1 MNLEELKKKMD
12 EEHYIYDD
20 TLSTV
25 LYVALQLGRPLLIE
39 GAAGVGK
46 TEVAK
51 VMAAALDRE
60 LVRLQCY
67 EGLDESKALY
77 EWNYQKQLLSIQV
90 NMNAQDREALTRS
103 LFSDEYLLERPL
115 LKSIRSEKPVVLLI
129 DEIDKADEE
138 FEAFLLELL
147 SEMQVTIPEV
157 GTIRANSVPFVVLTS
172 NRARP
177 LSEALRRRCA
187 YLYIEYPDMEKEL
200 AILRAKLPH
209 VDDRLCAQVALA
221 VQKLR
226 SNEVIL
232 KKPSIA
238 ETLDWAAALD
248 ALGIREL
255 TPDALRK
262 TAGFVLKNNE
272 DMAALARQTADKL
285 DAMGIKFKV
294 VNVVD
299 LVKLQSA
306 KENNE
311 ALSDE
316 EFAELFTEDKPV
328 LFAYHSY
335 ARDVRGLIYDRPNHD
350 NFNVHGYEEQGS
362 TTTPYDMVRVNNI
375 DRYELQAEALRMID
389 ADKYADKINELEAF
403 RQEAFQFAVDNG
415 YDHPDYTDWVYSGV
429 NTNKQ
434 GAVSA
439 TAATAGDN
447 E

>member
-1 MNLEELKKKMD
+1 MD
-12 EEHYIYDD
+12 QAHYIYDD
-20 TLSTV
+20 TLATV
-25 LYVALQLGRPLLIE
+25 LAVALELGRPLLIE

-46 TEVAK
+46 TEIAK
-51 VMAAALDRE
+51 VMASALDRD

-90 NMNAQDREALTRS
+90 NMASQDRESLTQS
-103 LFSDEYLLERPL
+103 LFTDAYLLERPL

-157 GTIRANSVPFVVLTS
+157 GTIRAKTIPFVILTS

-187 YLYIEYPDMEKEL
+187 YLYIQYPDMEKEL
-200 AILRAKLPH
+200 SILRAKLPH

-226 SNEVIL
+226 SNETIL

-255 TPDALRK
+255 TPDALRS
-262 TAGFVLKNNE
+262 TAGFILKNSE
-272 DMAALARQTADKL
+272 DLAALQE
-285 DAMGIKFKV
+285 M
-294 VNVVD
+294 
-299 LVKLQSA
+299 
-306 KENNE
+306 EEE
-311 ALSDE
+311 AHHCMCGGNCGE
-316 EFAELFTEDKPV
+316 
-328 LFAYHSY
+328 HS
-335 ARDVRGLIYDRPNHD
+335 
-350 NFNVHGYEEQGS
+350 HG
-362 TTTPYDMVRVNNI
+362 
-375 DRYELQAEALRMID
+375 
-389 ADKYADKINELEAF
+389 
-403 RQEAFQFAVDNG
+403 
-415 YDHPDYTDWVYSGV
+415 
-429 NTNKQ
+429 
-434 GAVSA
+434 
-439 TAATAGDN
+439 
-447 E
+447 

>member
-1 MNLEELKKKMD
+1 MNIEQLKAKMD
-12 EEHYIYDD
+12 EARYVYDE
-20 TLSTV
+20 TMATV
-25 LYVALQLGRPLLIE
+25 LAVALTLGRPLLIE

-46 TEVAK
+46 TEIAK
-51 VMAAALDRE
+51 VMASSLDRD

-90 NMNAQDREALTRS
+90 NMGSQDKDELTRS

-115 LKSIRSEKPVVLLI
+115 LQSIRSEKPVVLLI

-157 GTIRANSVPFVVLTS
+157 GTIRAKSIPFVVLTS

-187 YLYIEYPDMEKEL
+187 YLHIEYPDMEKEL

-209 VDDRLCAQVALA
+209 VDDRLAAQVALA

-226 SNEVIL
+226 SNEAIL

-255 TPDALRK
+255 TPDALRT

-272 DMAALARQTADKL
+272 DIEEAARMDL
-285 DAMGIKFKV
+285 DAPHQCG
-294 VNVVD
+294 
-299 LVKLQSA
+299 
-306 KENNE
+306 
-311 ALSDE
+311 
-316 EFAELFTEDKPV
+316 
-328 LFAYHSY
+328 
-335 ARDVRGLIYDRPNHD
+335 HD
-350 NFNVHGYEEQGS
+350 HCGCGGHHHG
-362 TTTPYDMVRVNNI
+362 
-375 DRYELQAEALRMID
+375 
-389 ADKYADKINELEAF
+389 
-403 RQEAFQFAVDNG
+403 
-415 YDHPDYTDWVYSGV
+415 
-429 NTNKQ
+429 
-434 GAVSA
+434 
-439 TAATAGDN
+439 
-447 E
+447 

>member
-1 MNLEELKKKMD
+1 MTFEELKQKMD
-12 EEHYIYDD
+12 EAHYIYDE
-20 TLSTV
+20 TLATV

-46 TEVAK
+46 TEIAK
-51 VMAAALDRE
+51 VMASALDRD

-90 NMNAQDREALTRS
+90 NMNETDKDALTRS

-115 LKSIRSEKPVVLLI
+115 LQSIRSEKPVVLLI

-147 SEMQVTIPEV
+147 SDMQVSIPEV
-157 GTIRANSVPFVVLTS
+157 GTIQAKTIPFVVLTS

-209 VDDRLCAQVALA
+209 VDDRLAAQVALA

-226 SNEVIL
+226 ANEVIL

-255 TPDALRK
+255 TPDALRQ

-272 DMAALARQTADKL
+272 DINAMDL
-285 DAMGIKFKV
+285 DA
-294 VNVVD
+294 
-299 LVKLQSA
+299 
-306 KENNE
+306 
-311 ALSDE
+311 E
-316 EFAELFTEDKPV
+316 EP
-328 LFAYHSY
+328 
-335 ARDVRGLIYDRPNHD
+335 HD
-350 NFNVHGYEEQGS
+350 CQCGGTCGHHHHGGHHH
-362 TTTPYDMVRVNNI
+362 
-375 DRYELQAEALRMID
+375 
-389 ADKYADKINELEAF
+389 
-403 RQEAFQFAVDNG
+403 G
-415 YDHPDYTDWVYSGV
+415 
-429 NTNKQ
+429 
-434 GAVSA
+434 
-439 TAATAGDN
+439 
-447 E
+447 

>member
-1 MNLEELKKKMD
+1 MNLAELKSKMD
-12 EEHYIYDD
+12 QAHYIYDD
-20 TLSTV
+20 TLATV
-25 LYVALQLGRPLLIE
+25 LAVALELGRPLLIE

-46 TEVAK
+46 TEIAK
-51 VMAAALDRE
+51 VMASALDRD

-90 NMNAQDREALTRS
+90 NMASQDRESLTQS
-103 LFSDEYLLERPL
+103 LFTDAYLLERPL

-157 GTIRANSVPFVVLTS
+157 GTIRAKTIPFVILTS

-187 YLYIEYPDMEKEL
+187 YLYIQYPDMEKEL

-226 SNEVIL
+226 SNETIL

-255 TPDALRK
+255 TPDALRS
-262 TAGFVLKNNE
+262 TAGFILKNSE
-272 DMAALARQTADKL
+272 DLAALQE
-285 DAMGIKFKV
+285 M
-294 VNVVD
+294 
-299 LVKLQSA
+299 
-306 KENNE
+306 
-311 ALSDE
+311 E
-316 EFAELFTEDKPV
+316 EEGHHCACGGNCGE
-328 LFAYHSY
+328 HS
-335 ARDVRGLIYDRPNHD
+335 
-350 NFNVHGYEEQGS
+350 HG
-362 TTTPYDMVRVNNI
+362 
-375 DRYELQAEALRMID
+375 
-389 ADKYADKINELEAF
+389 
-403 RQEAFQFAVDNG
+403 
-415 YDHPDYTDWVYSGV
+415 
-429 NTNKQ
+429 
-434 GAVSA
+434 
-439 TAATAGDN
+439 
-447 E
+447 

>member
-1 MNLEELKKKMD
+1 M
-12 EEHYIYDD
+12 
-20 TLSTV
+20 
-25 LYVALQLGRPLLIE
+25 ALALWRPLLIE
-39 GAAGVGK
+39 CAAGVGK

-90 NMNAQDREALTRS
+90 NMNAQDRDSLTKS

-115 LKSIRSEKPVVLLI
+115 LQSIRSEKPVVLLI

-147 SEMQVTIPEV
+147 SEMQVTIPEI
-157 GTIRANSVPFVVLTS
+157 GTVKAKSIPFVVLTS

-187 YLYIEYPDMEKEL
+187 YLYIEYPDMNKEL

-226 SNEVIL
+226 SNEMIL

-255 TPDALRK
+255 TPDALRQ

-272 DMAALARQTADKL
+272 DL
-285 DAMGIKFKV
+285 DAM
-294 VNVVD
+294 D
-299 LVKLQSA
+299 
-306 KENNE
+306 
-311 ALSDE
+311 
-316 EFAELFTEDKPV
+316 
-328 LFAYHSY
+328 
-335 ARDVRGLIYDRPNHD
+335 
-350 NFNVHGYEEQGS
+350 
-362 TTTPYDMVRVNNI
+362 
-375 DRYELQAEALRMID
+375 
-389 ADKYADKINELEAF
+389 LEADP
-403 RQEAFQFAVDNG
+403 EPGHTCTCGGSCGGHHHD
-415 YDHPDYTDWVYSGV
+415 
-429 NTNKQ
+429 
-434 GAVSA
+434 
-439 TAATAGDN
+439 
-447 E
+447 

>member
-1 MNLEELKKKMD
+1 MNLAELKSKMD
-12 EEHYIYDD
+12 QAHYIYDD
-20 TLSTV
+20 TLATV
-25 LYVALQLGRPLLIE
+25 LAVALELGRPLLIE

-46 TEVAK
+46 TEIAK
-51 VMAAALDRE
+51 VMASALDRD

-90 NMNAQDREALTRS
+90 NMASQDRESLTQS
-103 LFSDEYLLERPL
+103 LFTDAYLLERPL

-157 GTIRANSVPFVVLTS
+157 GTIRAKTIPFVILTS

-187 YLYIEYPDMEKEL
+187 YLYIQYPDMEKEL

-226 SNEVIL
+226 SNETIL

-255 TPDALRK
+255 TPDALRS
-262 TAGFVLKNNE
+262 TAGFILKNSE
-272 DMAALARQTADKL
+272 DLA
-285 DAMGIKFKV
+285 
-294 VNVVD
+294 
-299 LVKLQSA
+299 
-306 KENNE
+306 
-311 ALSDE
+311 
-316 EFAELFTEDKPV
+316 
-328 LFAYHSY
+328 
-335 ARDVRGLIYDRPNHD
+335 
-350 NFNVHGYEEQGS
+350 
-362 TTTPYDMVRVNNI
+362 
-375 DRYELQAEALRMID
+375 
-389 ADKYADKINELEAF
+389 
-403 RQEAFQFAVDNG
+403 AFQEMEEEGHHCACGGNCWEHSHG
-415 YDHPDYTDWVYSGV
+415 
-429 NTNKQ
+429 
-434 GAVSA
+434 
-439 TAATAGDN
+439 
-447 E
+447 